1 MLVVGKDHTLF
12 AKIDG
17 YVLFQ
22 KKGPTKHKYVSV
34 MPTQINQLTLFTI
47 HQNEIYR

>member
-1 MLVVGKDHTLF
+1 MKPGLNVGCGKDHTLF

-34 MPTQINQLTLFTI
+34 MPTKSIN
-47 HQNEIYR
+47 